1 MRAIA
6 APSGAASAV
15 QMPLRRAPRRRTRF
29 AVMAPTLVHFC
40 TKFAEKKEGLARQKR
55 LERHYRWVARVPV
68 RAARFANATDM
79 AATARAAPPHPAAA
93 ANVPSHTEWRLTLAL
108 TLFCRAG
115 PVRRYGRAAVAAC
128 ATAAAAVAF
137 ANLQNALRGTAA
149 RGASVAPYAL
159 RYSCCRHCRL
169 LLLYRLSHRLLLLL
183 LLLQTRLAIYTL
195 CVQYTKQ
202 DRNAQCNVRNFF
214 YDAFFLMY
222 FLAADSKWSNKFL
235 GGYFV

>member
-6 APSGAASAV
+6 APSGVLSGAASVV
-15 QMPLRRAPRRRTRF
+15 QMPLRRAPPHTF

-79 AATARAAPPHPAAA
+79 AATARAAPCRRQRPQPYEVETHSR
-93 ANVPSHTEWRLTLAL
+93 SHSLLQS
-108 TLFCRAG
+108 RASAT
-115 PVRRYGRAAVAAC
+115 VRPCGGGVRNSSSGC
-128 ATAAAAVAF
+128 ICEF
-137 ANLQNALRGTAA
+137 AKCIERDRR

-183 LLLQTRLAIYTL
+183 LQTRLAIYTL

-202 DRNAQCNVRNFF
+202 DRNAQCNVRNF
-214 YDAFFLMY
+214 YDAFFLI
-222 FLAADSKWSNKFL
+222 LSGPTSSWV
-235 GGYFV
+235 GTYFV